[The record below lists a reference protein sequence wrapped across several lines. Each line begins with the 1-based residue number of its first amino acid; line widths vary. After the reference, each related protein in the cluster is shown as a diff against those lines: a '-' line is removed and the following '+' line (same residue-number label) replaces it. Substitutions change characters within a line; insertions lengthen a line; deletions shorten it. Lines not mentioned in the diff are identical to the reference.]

1 MADSLFLA
9 PWALGAAG
17 AFIGSFLNVCIHR
30 MPAHRSIV
38 WPGSACPACGA
49 AIAPWHNVPILSWL
63 WLRARCASC
72 RAPIA
77 LRYPL
82 IEALTAAAFV
92 VAWLRFGPGWDLAA
106 ALVFLPMLIVLFF
119 TDLDER
125 ILPDLITLPG
135 TAAGLAFAF
144 ARAATWPMRSAAWEP
159 ALVSLGIAAATA
171 GAAAGGFWLVGYL
184 WRFVRPGIDSA
195 MGLGDVKMMAMV
207 GAFLGPLPTLL
218 TVFLGSL
225 LGTLVYVVT
234 RLIASLL
241 RSRAASTGPLR
252 SLARGL
258 ESAGFLVGGE
268 GASLQDQIPFG
279 SFLAMGAA
287 ISCLWGDRLIA
298 AYLTVT
304 GMRP

>member
-1 MADSLFLA
+1 MADPIFFA
-9 PWALGAAG
+9 PWALAIAG

-49 AIAPWHNVPILSWL
+49 PIAPWHNIPILSWL
-63 WLRARCASC
+63 ALRGRCASC

-82 IEALTAAAFV
+82 IEALTGIAFV
-92 VAWLRFGPGWDLAA
+92 VAWLRFGPTWDLAG

-125 ILPDLITLPG
+125 VLPDLVTLPG
-135 TAAGLAFAF
+135 TAAGLVFAF
-144 ARAATWPMRSAAWEP
+144 ASAATWPIGVGGWRP
-159 ALVSLGIAAATA
+159 PVLSLGVAAATA
-171 GAAAGGFWLVGYL
+171 AVAAGSFWLVGYL
-184 WRFVRPGIDSA
+184 WRFVRPGLESA

-207 GAFLGPLPTLL
+207 GAFLGPMPTLL

-225 LGTLVYVVT
+225 LGTLVFALT
-234 RLIASLL
+234 RLLAGVL
-241 RSRAASTGPLR
+241 RPEPAGHGPRGL
-252 SLARGL
+252 LARGL

-268 GASLQDQIPFG
+268 GAGLQDQIPFG

-287 ISCLWGDRLIA
+287 IAFLWGDRLIA
-298 AYLTVT
+298 AYLAFT
-304 GMRP
+304 GLRP